1 MRVKET
7 GNDYR
12 YFPEPDIPP
21 FTLEDSYIDNVK
33 NNMEVLPDS
42 RRKIYAEAG
51 INPINIE
58 KIIANKQISDYLLDI
73 QANLVIASNL
83 LLGEISAYL
92 NKTGKKLEETKL
104 SKDKFTI
111 LVDKLDKK
119 EINNQ
124 IFKEILVEIMETDN
138 DINKIVE
145 NKKIDAIDEE
155 KLISIV
161 ENIIS
166 LNPSSVDDYKQG
178 KDRAVKFLMG
188 QVMKETKGKADP
200 ALANRI
206 LQEELR
212 KQ

>member
-1 MRVKET
+1 
-7 GNDYR
+7 
-12 YFPEPDIPP
+12 
-21 FTLEDSYIDNVK
+21 
-33 NNMEVLPDS
+33 
-42 RRKIYAEAG
+42 
-51 INPINIE
+51 
-58 KIIANKQISDYLLDI
+58 
-73 QANLVIASNL
+73 
-83 LLGEISAYL
+83 
-92 NKTGKKLEETKL
+92 
-104 SKDKFTI
+104 
-111 LVDKLDKK
+111 
-119 EINNQ
+119 
-124 IFKEILVEIMETDN
+124 METDN

-155 KLISIV
+155 KLVSIV

>member
-1 MRVKET
+1 
-7 GNDYR
+7 
-12 YFPEPDIPP
+12 
-21 FTLEDSYIDNVK
+21 
-33 NNMEVLPDS
+33 
-42 RRKIYAEAG
+42 
-51 INPINIE
+51 
-58 KIIANKQISDYLLDI
+58 
-73 QANLVIASNL
+73 
-83 LLGEISAYL
+83 
-92 NKTGKKLEETKL
+92 
-104 SKDKFTI
+104 
-111 LVDKLDKK
+111 
-119 EINNQ
+119 
-124 IFKEILVEIMETDN
+124 METDN

-145 NKKIDAIDEE
+145 NKKVDAIDED